1 MSTIDIGITEK
12 AKAKAIPTGAGSN
25 AFPAAVPTAAPALE
39 TEDFFYIG
47 SVNIEALP
55 QSCTAAA

>member
-12 AKAKAIPTGAGSN
+12 AKAIPLGAGSN
-25 AFPAAVPTAAPALE
+25 AFPADTPLAVPAPE

-55 QSCTAAA
+55 PSGPAAA

>member
-12 AKAKAIPTGAGSN
+12 AQAIPSGTGSN
-25 AFPAAVPTAAPALE
+25 AFTTAAPMATPALE

-47 SVNIEALP
+47 SVNIETLP
-55 QSCTAAA
+55 QSCPAVA